1 MQTQRKLPN
10 WWRQACLSLLIPTLA
25 YSCHSPLASSEESL
39 EAVDY
44 VDTKMGGI
52 SHLLV
57 PTYPTVH
64 LPNSLMRVHPQR
76 SDYASEQISGLPL
89 ILTSHRGVSAF
100 SLSPRTDITDSIP
113 ITTRYSY
120 DEEVIRPYSYDV
132 FLVEPE
138 VKVSYAPSA
147 QSAIY
152 TFTFENDSKGHYLV
166 FSTAKGQ
173 LQAFGRTLRGYQ
185 ELEDSTRVYLYAE
198 SDVTP
203 EG

>member
-1 MQTQRKLPN
+1 M
-10 WWRQACLSLLIPTLA
+10 
-25 YSCHSPLASSEESL
+25 
-39 EAVDY
+39 DY

-100 SLSPRTDITDSIP
+100 SLSPRTDVTDSIP
-113 ITTRYSY
+113 STTRYSY

-152 TFTFENDSKGHYLV
+152 TFTFEDDRKGHYLV

-203 EG
+203 QSYGLRDEGRAQRMDEGTK